1 MTKLPEAILDG
12 ARGPEGRGA
21 GRTPRK
27 PIIMVAMALAAALA
41 QGPVIAVAAQQTA
54 AASEQ
59 AAPAWEQPSQ
69 VIETAVQQVLSALNG
84 HRAEY
89 REDPAK
95 VAQLVD
101 KYVLPHV
108 DTDLAARLVLGRY
121 WRKATPEQQQRF
133 VKAFYHSMMV
143 NYGTALADF
152 RSNMLKVYPTN
163 VSRGTTFATVR
174 TEVTQT
180 NGTRHAVDY
189 LMHMTPRGWQA
200 FDVHVDGVSYVKS
213 YREDFGAQIEQQGID
228 PVIKRLESGEK
239 PNQLA
244 HPGGVKK

>member
-1 MTKLPEAILDG
+1 MTRLREAIAVG
-12 ARGPEGRGA
+12 GSRPTGRGA
-21 GRTPRK
+21 AAKPRRSA
-27 PIIMVAMALAAALA
+27 IVIAVALVAALA
-41 QGPVIAVAAQQTA
+41 QAPVMAAAAQA
-54 AASEQ
+54 AAPSER

-69 VIETAVQQVLSALNG
+69 VIETAVQQVLDALNG

-89 REDPAK
+89 RKDPAK
-95 VAQLVD
+95 VAQLLD

-108 DTDLAARLVLGRY
+108 DTELAARLVLGRY
-121 WRKATPEQQQRF
+121 WRTATPEQRQRF

-143 NYGTALADF
+143 NYGSALADF

-163 VSRGTTFATVR
+163 LSRGTTFATVR

-180 NGTRHAVDY
+180 NGARHSVDY
-189 LMHMTPRGWQA
+189 LMHMTPNGWQA

-244 HPGGVKK
+244 HAGGAKK

>member
-1 MTKLPEAILDG
+1 MTRLPEAIPVG
-12 ARGPEGRGA
+12 GSRPKGRGA
-21 GRTPRK
+21 GTKPRN
-27 PIIMVAMALAAALA
+27 AAI
-41 QGPVIAVAAQQTA
+41 VIAVALLAGLAQAPVIA
-54 AASEQ
+54 AATPQSPAATAK

-69 VIETAVQQVLSALNG
+69 VIETAVQQVLDALNG
-84 HRAEY
+84 HRAQY
-89 REDPAK
+89 RKDPAK
-95 VAQLVD
+95 VGQLLD

-108 DTDLAARLVLGRY
+108 DTELAARLVLGRY
-121 WRKATPEQQQRF
+121 WRTATPEQRQRF

-143 NYGTALADF
+143 NYGSALTDF

-163 VSRGTTFATVR
+163 LSRGTTFATVR

-180 NGTRHAVDY
+180 NGARHSVDY
-189 LMHMTPRGWQA
+189 LMHMTPNGWQA

-244 HPGGVKK
+244 HAGGAKQ

>member
-1 MTKLPEAILDG
+1 MTKLPGAILDG
-12 ARGPEGRGA
+12 NSRTQGRGA
-21 GRTPRK
+21 GRKPRK
-27 PIIMVAMALAAALA
+27 PGI
-41 QGPVIAVAAQQTA
+41 VIAVALAAVLAQAPVMAVAAQA
-54 AASEQ
+54 AAAPEQ

-84 HRAEY
+84 HRTEY
-89 REDPAK
+89 REHPAK
-95 VAQLVD
+95 VARLVD
-101 KYVLPHV
+101 QYVLPHV
-108 DTDLAARLVLGRY
+108 DTELAARLVLGQY

-143 NYGTALADF
+143 NYGSALADF

-163 VSRGTTFATVR
+163 LSRGTTFATVR

-180 NGTRHAVDY
+180 NGTRHSVDY

-239 PNQLA
+239 PHQLA
-244 HPGGVKK
+244 HAGGAKK